1 MILFRTKLPVEYQY
15 RGGVDDVP
23 IPSMVPSSF
32 EKSFRKSTFAI
43 IVLQEC
49 RGSLSLYTLFAV
61 S

>member
-1 MILFRTKLPVEYQY
+1 
-15 RGGVDDVP
+15 VDYVP